1 MLYSYR
7 ITFPVPLAEAAS
19 WDLEMIEK
27 SARLAATEA
36 SAGGINWVFA
46 PMVDIARDPRWGR
59 IVEGAGEDPFLGS
72 LVAAARVRGFQGH
85 IGDLNSTL
93 ACAKHFAAYGGAQGG
108 RDYDV
113 VDISERSFMETY
125 LPPFKAAVD
134 SGVATIMSG
143 LHEVN
148 GIPSTANTQLIRTLL
163 KIKWNFQGFLVS
175 DWQAVQNLED
185 HGIAQNDVDAA
196 QAALEAGVDMEMVSK
211 CYRNN
216 LEQLVQ
222 SGKVSQGLIDEA
234 VWRILLKKAQ
244 LGLFE
249 DPFKYLNKTR
259 ERHFWDS
266 EESRVHARAMGRESI
281 VLLKNE
287 GNILPV
293 SKTLKIALIGPLAND
308 SRNMLGAW
316 AVNWPTP
323 APIVSLFDALHT
335 VLHENNL
342 IYAEG
347 CTINDTNISGFQEA
361 VSVAK
366 QADVVLLSMGEAKN
380 MSGENNNRASLGLPG
395 MQHKLIQEIYNT
407 GKPIVMIIHA
417 GRPLVLPW
425 EYENIPAILYA
436 WFLGSEA
443 GNALA
448 DVLFRDYNPSGK
460 LPISFPRAVGQ
471 IPVYYNRKNTG
482 RPALISYF
490 DLPITP
496 QYPFG
501 YGLSYTTFNYS
512 NLVLSKTQMSSNERI
527 TVSLQLNNIGQYAGA
542 QVVQMYLRDRV
553 SSVTRPLKELK
564 GFSRLFLKPGQMARI
579 QFQITMESLSFYD
592 KEFKWI
598 AEPGYFDVSI
608 GASSDD
614 IRLSSSFLYSGL
626 SSGCFP
632 LKIVNIGILL
642 LGFVTCYF
650 VAI

>member
-19 WDLEMIEK
+19 WDLGMIEK

-308 SRNMLGAW
+308 SRNMLGPW
-316 AVNWPTP
+316 AVKWPTP
-323 APIVSLFDALHT
+323 APIVSLFDVLHT

-366 QADVVLLSMGEAKN
+366 QADVVVLSMGEGQN

-448 DVLFRDYNPSGK
+448 DVLFGDYNPSGK
-460 LPISFPRAVGQ
+460 LPVSFPRGEGQ
-471 IPVYYNRKNTG
+471 IPVYYNHKNTG
-482 RPALISYF
+482 RPALISYL

-501 YGLSYTTFNYS
+501 YGLSYTTFEYS
-512 NLVLSKTQMSSNERI
+512 NLVLSQTQMSSNERI
-527 TVSLQLNNIGQYAGA
+527 TVSLQVKNTGQYAGA
-542 QVVQMYLRDRV
+542 EVVQMYLRDRV
-553 SSVTRPLKELK
+553 ASVTRPIKELK
-564 GFSRLFLKPGQMARI
+564 GFQRVFLEPGQ
-579 QFQITMESLSFYD
+579 QIAVHFSITGESLSFYG
-592 KEFKWI
+592 KSLMWTS
-598 AEPGYFDVSI
+598 EPGTFDLFI
-608 GASSDD
+608 GASSED
-614 IRLSSSFLYSGL
+614 IRLSTTFEL
-626 SSGCFP
+626 
-632 LKIVNIGILL
+632 V
-642 LGFVTCYF
+642 
-650 VAI
+650 